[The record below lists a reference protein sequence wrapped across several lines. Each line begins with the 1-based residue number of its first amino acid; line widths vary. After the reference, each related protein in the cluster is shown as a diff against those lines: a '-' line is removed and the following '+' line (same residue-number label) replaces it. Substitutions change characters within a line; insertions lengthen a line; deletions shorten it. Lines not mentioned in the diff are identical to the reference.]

1 MGFGR
6 DQAIDA
12 LKICDNDVSKAIE
25 YIFNGF
31 VEEPKPRDTE
41 TSSFQDS
48 GFQSQFSQTFEPANT
63 THLENVRQQQESGTI
78 DSEPQ
83 YKSNAQFGPAT
94 RDDYESGQWGIV
106 PYQSAGSEY
115 SVTAFEPTLAVRKF
129 DSPPLLIPSS
139 EMLYI
144 APLITILHSIPLAR
158 KMLLTELQIED
169 YGFDPN
175 WWKDTPID
183 MTDKFDNPAK
193 ATHSQERLIAET
205 QRLIAF
211 LDGGSKRAM
220 ASIYN
225 LANEAPLLES
235 VDALRG
241 MSSVDSPPGR
251 FIEDIM
257 LYWGADH
264 EFAKVFSMGAEG
276 RSFVNLIADVTVDFE
291 KSLYDVIDELVW
303 PPNTSGDTY
312 LEYVG
317 EIIHITLKR
326 DDGNSGAGIIVPT
339 DFYPGRYLKENVGYV
354 KELSR
359 RKADTVQQLATLNS
373 QKFRLSTTMGK
384 DTSKLLQIT
393 HEYLQEANEGSSG
406 DESKQSL
413 EDGNDDSMNDDTSNS
428 VDGSMTQALLEVTKA
443 RENFEARKAGI
454 MDEIN
459 KLNRQMEIEN
469 SLFKGPHT
477 SEFSEIFNVA
487 EPPQLTPYR
496 LSGAIISPNEYCFR
510 SVGDSFD
517 EDLIELDGESNEP
530 VSSWWRVAPNAA
542 NEFVASKVSE
552 VEVLD
557 RIKEGSREF
566 SWQEVILV
574 YSTDKALKEDPT
586 ALNAKLQKFINS
598 DKKVL
603 IRQVQQQD
611 EQQHQ
616 QRQSQPP
623 QGERELEETLVEQD
637 SDLKLDPQVLEPKI
651 AREMD
656 VDQGQTV
663 EILSGVEPEDVTEN
677 TEEAKTLL

>member
-1 MGFGR
+1 MT
-6 DQAIDA
+6 
-12 LKICDNDVSKAIE
+12 
-25 YIFNGF
+25 
-31 VEEPKPRDTE
+31 P
-41 TSSFQDS
+41 
-48 GFQSQFSQTFEPANT
+48 FEP
-63 THLENVRQQQESGTI
+63 V
-78 DSEPQ
+78 
-83 YKSNAQFGPAT
+83 
-94 RDDYESGQWGIV
+94 
-106 PYQSAGSEY
+106 
-115 SVTAFEPTLAVRKF
+115 LAVRKF

-158 KMLLTELQIED
+158 RMLLTELPIED

-183 MTDKFDNPAK
+183 MADKFDSPEK

-317 EIIHITLKR
+317 EVIHITLKR

-339 DFYPGRYLKENVGYV
+339 DFYPGRYLKENVAYV

-359 RKADTVQQLATLNS
+359 RKADTVQQLAALNS

-406 DESKQSL
+406 EESKHPL
-413 EDGNDDSMNDDTSNS
+413 DDENVDSMKDDTDVS
-428 VDGSMTQALLEVTKA
+428 VNGSIAQALSEVTKA
-443 RENFEARKAGI
+443 RENFETRKTGI

-459 KLNRQMEIEN
+459 KLNKQMEIEN

-477 SEFSEIFNVA
+477 AEFSEIFDA
-487 EPPQLTPYR
+487 EPPQLTPYH

-510 SVGDSFD
+510 SVNDSFD

-530 VSSWWRVAPNAA
+530 VSSWWRVVPNAA

-557 RIKEGSREF
+557 RIKQGSREF

-574 YSTDKALKEDPT
+574 YSTDKALEEDPT
-586 ALNAKLQKFINS
+586 PLSAKLQKFINN

-603 IRQVQQQD
+603 FRQVQQQD
-611 EQQHQ
+611 DKQQQ
-616 QRQSQPP
+616 QAQPQP
-623 QGERELEETLVEQD
+623 QQEEKELEETLVEQD
-637 SDLKLDPQVLEPKI
+637 PDLKLEPQVLEPEI

-656 VDQGQTV
+656 IDQGQTV
-663 EILSGVEPEDVTEN
+663 EILSGVEPEEVTEK
-677 TEEAKTLL
+677 TEEDKSLL